1 MASVPGWVYKRYAY
15 GDISAEE
22 VHELEKLAESL
33 SNEGVSGAV
42 EVVKDKS
49 NNLKQV
55 LESVDQKDRDDVLR
69 ALRRMKAMK
78 KEASFDKE
86 ANRKLLALLGLG
98 GTLAAATPDARR
110 AVTNNPT
117 IQNVMHSAYTGSTG
131 MDAVR
136 AHDLYKAEGGKGALF
151 SPEFSGDARL
161 EYNMRQQREKRA
173 SGCASHSKPSSTKKR
188 LKKVM
193 KKQAMSPNFGTA
205 AAIMGGAALAPVMGH
220 MAMRG
225 VNALTQK
232 SSAQIQQDLKRILQ
246 VHPDI
251 GRANDP
257 RVQMAYAS
265 LVRLNPEY
273 AEDPLIAGPLLKQIV
288 ESRMDPTNPRSASMV
303 DPAMA
308 KHLSDARK
316 SHLEAD
322 RFQEGLG
329 LGGDMRRSIM
339 GGTQT
344 ASGQLF
350 KK

>member
-1 MASVPGWVYKRYAY
+1 MPSVPGWVYKRYAY

-22 VHELEKLAESL
+22 VHDLEKLAESL
-33 SNEGVSGAV
+33 SATGKAGARA
-42 EVVKDKS
+42 VVADPS
-49 NNLKQV
+49 NNL
-55 LESVDQKDRDDVLR
+55 QKVMKEVPAEDRDDVLR
-69 ALRRMKAMK
+69 ALRQMK
-78 KEASFDKE
+78 KEA
-86 ANRKLLALLGLG
+86 A
-98 GTLAAATPDARR
+98 
-110 AVTNNPT
+110 
-117 IQNVMHSAYTGSTG
+117 
-131 MDAVR
+131 
-136 AHDLYKAEGGKGALF
+136 
-151 SPEFSGDARL
+151 
-161 EYNMRQQREKRA
+161 
-173 SGCASHSKPSSTKKR
+173 GCASSHKGSARKR
-188 LKKVM
+188 LKKM
-193 KKQAMSPNFGTA
+193 IKQADIGTA
-205 AAIMGGAALAPVMGH
+205 AAIMGGAALAPIMGH

-225 VNALTQK
+225 INTFNQK
-232 SSAQIQQDLKRILQ
+232 SQAEIQQDLRRILQ

-251 GRANDP
+251 GRPNDP

-339 GGTQT
+339 GGTQA
-344 ASGQLF
+344 ASGQIF
-350 KK
+350 K